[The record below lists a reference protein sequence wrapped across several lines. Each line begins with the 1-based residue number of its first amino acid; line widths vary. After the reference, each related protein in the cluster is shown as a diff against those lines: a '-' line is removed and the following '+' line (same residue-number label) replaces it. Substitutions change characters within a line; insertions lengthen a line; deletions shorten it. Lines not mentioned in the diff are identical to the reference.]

1 MVRLAV
7 ARLRFCSN
15 SFTPRRTRSEDV
27 QTHEW
32 LAGSSAITDSV
43 GSGNEL
49 DGVASFAAENSDWGV
64 TLLRSASASTGGP
77 LASKLFTSWLV
88 EVETALAR
96 GRYDALYIALHGA
109 CQAEGDPSADLTVL
123 RRMRGVMGPR
133 PIVASFDIRA
143 NLSEEVALLID
154 GATANRPD
162 QPGSEADAA
171 ERALSLL
178 SRILSGEIRPVGALA
193 RLPTVSVGA
202 DLDSAVEAA
211 LATVQPRMKSPL
223 IEACLFTGYAWGD
236 SPFTGPSALVWADR
250 DAGAAREEAARL
262 AVQLGSA
269 TPAAAADLIGVDQA
283 IKLAASSNAANG
295 PALLLDAADDPSEG
309 GLLDTPEMLRGLQRA
324 QAFGHLP
331 GRVLLAAMNDPET
344 VQAAQAR
351 GVGGTISIHV
361 GAKTSAQFG
370 ASVAMSGEVVAL
382 GHADGVQDYAVVRS
396 GQIDILFV
404 GARPAQVSPELLK
417 ACGLDAADFAVL
429 AIKGGYRTETAFAAH
444 VADSAFLDCPGPSSL
459 DLMRLPYNFVPAS
472 RRIVEEDADL
482 SGDVDQRKA
491 SRRPATDRR
500 ANAQI

>member
-27 QTHEW
+27 QMHEW
-32 LAGSSAITDSV
+32 LAGSAAIADSA

-49 DGVASFAAENSDWGV
+49 DGVARFAADNADWSV
-64 TLLRSASASTGGP
+64 TLLRSAAAVTGGP
-77 LASKLFTSWLV
+77 LASNLFTTWLI
-88 EVETALAR
+88 EVESALAR

-154 GATANRPD
+154 GATSNRPD
-162 QPGSEADAA
+162 QPGSEAEAA
-171 ERALSLL
+171 ERALGLL
-178 SRILSGEIRPVGALA
+178 SRILSGEVRPVGALA

-202 DLDSAVEAA
+202 YLDSAVETALGAA
-211 LATVQPRMKSPL
+211 HARMKSPV
-223 IEACLFTGYAWGD
+223 IEANLFTGYAWGD

-262 AVQLGSA
+262 AIQLGRA
-269 TPAAAADLIGVDQA
+269 TAATHIDLVGVDQA
-283 IKLAASSNAANG
+283 IKLAAASSQSAR
-295 PALLLDAADDPSEG
+295 PFLMLDAADDPNEG

-331 GRVLLAAMNDPET
+331 GRVLVAAIIDAPTVLAART
-344 VQAAQAR
+344 H
-351 GVGGTISIHV
+351 GLGGTFSGNIC
-361 GAKTSAQFG
+361 AQTSGMFG
-370 ASVAMSGEVVAL
+370 ASVPLAGEIVAL
-382 GHADGVQDYAVVRS
+382 GHADAVQDYAVVRT

-404 GARPAQVSPELLK
+404 SMRPMSLSPALLET
-417 ACGLDAADFAVL
+417 CGLDMSAFAVL
-429 AIKGGYRTETAFAAH
+429 AIKGGLSAENTFAAH
-444 VADSAFLDCPGPSSL
+444 RSGSVFLDCPGPSSL

-472 RRIVEEDADL
+472 RRIVEAEIELAADI
-482 SGDVDQRKA
+482 DQGKA
-491 SRRPATDRR
+491 TRRHATDRR
-500 ANAQI
+500 ASARL